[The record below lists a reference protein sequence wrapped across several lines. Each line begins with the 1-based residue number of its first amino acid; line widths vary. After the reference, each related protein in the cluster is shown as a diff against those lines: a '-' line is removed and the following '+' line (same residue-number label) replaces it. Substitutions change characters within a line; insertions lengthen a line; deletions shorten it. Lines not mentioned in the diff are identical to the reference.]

1 MKLPP
6 NKRLSSLPPRD
17 PQRQRPILPFRL
29 HRQIKKRTTHPLRS
43 HPVRHF
49 RKRNPL
55 RPKSKN
61 IPIRQL
67 LSRDSR
73 TLHLQSNLLLVLPL
87 LLRQRF
93 LQAARKRRLVSRHCH
108 RPSVLARANKCPR
121 RVKPQSHSCSRTT
134 QRPKY
139 HSTESVL
146 TCNLRHRRHLLAAAC
161 AATSL
166 MLEVKVDFKS
176 RSPIVFSL

>member
-1 MKLPP
+1 
-6 NKRLSSLPPRD
+6 
-17 PQRQRPILPFRL
+17 
-29 HRQIKKRTTHPLRS
+29 
-43 HPVRHF
+43 
-49 RKRNPL
+49 
-55 RPKSKN
+55 
-61 IPIRQL
+61 
-67 LSRDSR
+67 
-73 TLHLQSNLLLVLPL
+73 
-87 LLRQRF
+87 
-93 LQAARKRRLVSRHCH
+93 VSRHCH

-134 QRPKY
+134 RPKY

-166 MLEVKVDFKS
+166 MLELKVDFKS